1 MAERSYDDACGAALA
16 MDAVGERWALLV
28 VRELIFGPK
37 RFGDLRTGLA
47 HASPNVLSQRL
58 KELEAD
64 GIVRRTELGPPTS
77 THVYELTD
85 RGREL
90 RPVLI
95 ALSRWGAGVPTKPG
109 TEMSADAVMLLLEA
123 LYAPPT
129 GSTLRASIGIRL
141 PGDEFAL
148 AVTPAGVTVRRGR
161 AEHPDAT
168 IAVTVAQLR
177 ALVFGSISVATAVEL
192 GRVEAEGDL
201 DLATRFFS
209 AYPNAATEAS

>member
-1 MAERSYDDACGAALA
+1 MAQRSYGDACGAAVA

-37 RFGDLRTGLA
+37 RFGDLRAGLA
-47 HASPNVLSQRL
+47 HASPNVVSQRL

-95 ALSRWGAGVPTKPG
+95 ALSRWGAGVPAKPD
-109 TEMSADAVMLLLEA
+109 TEMSADALMLLLEA
-123 LYAPPT
+123 LYAPPA
-129 GSTLRASIGIRL
+129 GSTARVSLSIRL
-141 PGDEFAL
+141 PGDEFDLEA
-148 AVTPAGVTVRRGR
+148 TPAGVRARRGR
-161 AEHPDAT
+161 AERPDAT
-168 IAVTVAQLR
+168 ITATVPQLR
-177 ALVFGSISVATAVEL
+177 ALVFSGASVAAAVER
-192 GRVEAEGDL
+192 GSVEATGDL
-201 DLATRFFS
+201 DLATRFFE
-209 AYPNAATEAS
+209 AYPNSAR